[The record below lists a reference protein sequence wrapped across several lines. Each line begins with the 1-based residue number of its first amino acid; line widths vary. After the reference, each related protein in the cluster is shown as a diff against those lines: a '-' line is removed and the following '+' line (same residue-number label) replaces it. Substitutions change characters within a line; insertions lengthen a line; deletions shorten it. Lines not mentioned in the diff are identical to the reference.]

1 MARKLILHT
10 LRCDETEDYFG
21 GDEVLLEVFA
31 DGQKRASLRQ
41 NMKKGNTW
49 SLNKSYDFNNNAS
62 VKVWDEDNPPLDPD
76 DLLGEF
82 KVSDKDIDFGTAR
95 FTRGA
100 DYTLTYTVTTNR
112 PPVPEPPTPS
122 HVTIELIDVY
132 CGNTEDVTGK
142 DEFYI
147 LGGVT
152 VFDTN
157 TSTKDPS
164 LATPIL
170 TKPVSI
176 NNRETKSLQYTAF
189 DAQVKGTSVIYLEM
203 AAYDEDVARDW
214 SQYQTWVGIA
224 GSAVSG
230 IVGIVGTPIA
240 GVVVGAV
247 IGALNQA
254 IGWDEDDRLGI
265 HSHTLTVK
273 DLKPGENI
281 YQWRMVETGIGWS
294 TWDYTVRYKITVK

>member
-1 MARKLILHT
+1 
-10 LRCDETEDYFG
+10 
-21 GDEVLLEVFA
+21 
-31 DGQKRASLRQ
+31 
-41 NMKKGNTW
+41 MKKTIF
-49 SLNKSYDFNNNAS
+49 SLMS
-62 VKVWDEDNPPLDPD
+62 V
-76 DLLGEF
+76 
-82 KVSDKDIDFGTAR
+82 A
-95 FTRGA
+95 
-100 DYTLTYTVTTNR
+100 TLTLAMTACGPKGPSPEEVEKKRQDSLATAQKAADSTAAAQKAAAEKMAADTAKKAATTTLVPVPAKGAKATDKAGVKPATKKIVPKKAVTTTVK
-112 PPVPEPPTPS
+112 PSQPAAPAAPAKVTTPANPK
-122 HVTIELIDVY
+122 D
-132 CGNTEDVTGK
+132 GKMTG
-142 DEFYI
+142 
-147 LGGVT
+147 GT
-152 VFDTN
+152 SSSTN